1 MKTGRDALDDQVF
14 RSIRRLTL
22 EIHPEWGDRLVVR
35 SASDLDRDLGLDSLS
50 RAELL
55 LRLNRQ
61 FGIALADQLIV
72 EANSVGDICDA
83 VAAASPTASVAA
95 PTIPARPSV
104 LPEATAATE
113 AETLLEVLGAHVAAR
128 SDRLHVKV
136 AEAGKS
142 EAQLTYGALDEA
154 ARTLAGGL
162 IERDIGPGDR
172 VAIML
177 PTSLVF
183 FQAFFGILLAGAV
196 PVPVYPPFRRAQ
208 IAEHLRRQAGILN
221 NAGAALLVTD
231 DQTRRSGALLSGLV
245 TSLRGVHTAAEL
257 AAMGSAI
264 PEAFPATPSDTALI
278 QYTSGSTGDP
288 KGVVLSHANLLANIR
303 AMGAV
308 MRADSSDVFASWLP
322 LYHDMGLIGAWLGS
336 LYFAVPA
343 VIMSP
348 LSFIANPARWLWAIH
363 NNRATLSAA
372 PNFAFEL
379 CLKRILDEDIEGL
392 DLSSLRM
399 VANGA
404 EPVSPSTIER
414 FTRRF
419 QPYGFRPEALAPVY
433 GLAENSVGLA
443 FPPAGRLPIIDRIDR
458 QALTEFGLAH
468 TVHPGDQNIAEIVAC
483 GQPLPGHEIRIVDD
497 TGREVPDRHQGRLEF
512 RGPSATSGYFQN
524 PEKSE
529 GLFHGDW
536 LDTGDLAYLAD
547 GDVYLTCRV
556 KDVIIR
562 AGRNIYPHELEECI
576 GNVEGVRKGCVA
588 VIAGTDAVTGTEKL
602 VVIAETRETDD
613 ASRRE
618 LEKHIL
624 SEAGSI
630 LELPPEE
637 VVLVPPHAVPKTSS
651 GKIRRAFTRELY
663 ETGRLGQQDRANWP
677 KLAGLILAGSI
688 GRLRRF
694 ARTVAAYAYAA
705 WWWTVLGLLAVA
717 VWPLV
722 VLLPRRAWRHAVLG
736 FAARTLF
743 ASTGIRLRVECEAP
757 VPKRDVIFVVN
768 HASYID
774 GAVLSAA
781 INGPLAFVATERFG
795 RQLIPGPFLRRLG
808 TIFVQTKD
816 AGIHGAE
823 EKALEAVRA
832 GERLVVFPEGRLRRM
847 PGLLSFYPGAFL
859 IAAKARVSV
868 VPIAITGTRSVL
880 RHSGQWFPRR
890 APITVHIGKPIQPE
904 GEDFDAVLRLKQSA
918 RQAILAKNREPD
930 LGREA
935 IDFGISHDG

>member
-1 MKTGRDALDDQVF
+1 M
-14 RSIRRLTL
+14 I
-22 EIHPEWGDRLVVR
+22 
-35 SASDLDRDLGLDSLS
+35 SAH
-50 RAELL
+50 
-55 LRLNRQ
+55 
-61 FGIALADQLIV
+61 
-72 EANSVGDICDA
+72 C
-83 VAAASPTASVAA
+83 
-95 PTIPARPSV
+95 
-104 LPEATAATE
+104 
-113 AETLLEVLGAHVAAR
+113 
-128 SDRLHVKV
+128 
-136 AEAGKS
+136 
-142 EAQLTYGALDEA
+142 
-154 ARTLAGGL
+154 
-162 IERDIGPGDR
+162 
-172 VAIML
+172 
-177 PTSLVF
+177 
-183 FQAFFGILLAGAV
+183 
-196 PVPVYPPFRRAQ
+196 
-208 IAEHLRRQAGILN
+208 
-221 NAGAALLVTD
+221 
-231 DQTRRSGALLSGLV
+231 
-245 TSLRGVHTAAEL
+245 
-257 AAMGSAI
+257 
-264 PEAFPATPSDTALI
+264 
-278 QYTSGSTGDP
+278 
-288 KGVVLSHANLLANIR
+288 
-303 AMGAV
+303 
-308 MRADSSDVFASWLP
+308 
-322 LYHDMGLIGAWLGS
+322 AW
-336 LYFAVPA
+336 
-343 VIMSP
+343 
-348 LSFIANPARWLWAIH
+348 W
-363 NNRATLSAA
+363 
-372 PNFAFEL
+372 
-379 CLKRILDEDIEGL
+379 
-392 DLSSLRM
+392 
-399 VANGA
+399 NGA

-547 GDVYLTCRV
+547 GDVYLTGRV

-588 VIAGTDAVTGTEKL
+588 
-602 VVIAETRETDD
+602 ETDD

-618 LEKHIL
+618 LEKNIL

-847 PGLLSFYPGAFL
+847 PGLLSFYPGAF
-859 IAAKARVSV
+859 
-868 VPIAITGTRSVL
+868 
-880 RHSGQWFPRR
+880 PRR